1 MDEEQEIKSNVQ
13 RPFFLSIL
21 CVAIFSYSTLFIL
34 LFLTGILYN
43 KWITKVL
50 NDFLTVGEVHPNSI
64 LILSIVGII
73 LYSLS
78 FLGAFF
84 IWKLKRKGFYFYLIS
99 SLLIISLPY
108 LFHFGNVI
116 STIVLLLLVILILAH
131 FRKLN

>member
-116 STIVLLLLVILILAH
+116 STIILLSLVVLVLAH

>member
-1 MDEEQEIKSNVQ
+1 MDEEQEIKSNVH

-21 CVAIFSYSTLFIL
+21 CVAIYSYSTLFML

-64 LILSIVGII
+64 LILSFVGII

-78 FLGAFF
+78 FMGAFF
-84 IWKLKRKGFYFYLIS
+84 IWKLKRKGFYIYLIS

-116 STIVLLLLVILILAH
+116 STIVLLLLVVLILAH
-131 FRKLN
+131 YRKLN

>member
-1 MDEEQEIKSNVQ
+1 MDEEQEIKSNVH

-21 CVAIFSYSTLFIL
+21 CIAIFSYSILFIL

-50 NDFLTVGEVHPNSI
+50 NDFLTVGEVHPSSI
-64 LILSIVGII
+64 LILSFVGMI

-78 FLGAFF
+78 FLGAFL

-108 LFHFGNVI
+108 LFNFGNVI
-116 STIVLLLLVILILAH
+116 STIVLLLLVVLILAH

>member
-1 MDEEQEIKSNVQ
+1 MDEDQELTTNVH
-13 RPFFLSIL
+13 RPFFLSII
-21 CVAIFSYSTLFIL
+21 CIAIYSYSTLFIL

-64 LILSIVGII
+64 LILSFVGII

-78 FLGAFF
+78 FMGAFF
-84 IWKLKRKGFYFYLIS
+84 IWKLKRKGFYIYLIS

-116 STIVLLLLVILILAH
+116 STIVLLLLVVLILAH
-131 FRKLN
+131 YRKLN

>member
-116 STIVLLLLVILILAH
+116 STIVLLLLVVLTLAH

>member
-1 MDEEQEIKSNVQ
+1 MDEEQEIKSNVH

-21 CVAIFSYSTLFIL
+21 CVAIYSYSTLFIL

-64 LILSIVGII
+64 LILSFVGII

-78 FLGAFF
+78 FMGAFF
-84 IWKLKRKGFYFYLIS
+84 IWKLKRKGFYIYLIS

-116 STIVLLLLVILILAH
+116 STIVLLLLVVLILAH
-131 FRKLN
+131 YRKLN

>member
-34 LFLTGILYN
+34 LFLTGTLYN
-43 KWITKVL
+43 GWITKVL
-50 NDFLTVGEVHPNSI
+50 NDFLTDGEIHHNSI
-64 LILSIVGII
+64 LIISLAGII

-78 FLGAFF
+78 FVGAFF
-84 IWKLKRKGFYFYLIS
+84 IWKLKRKGFYIYLIS

-108 LFHFGNVI
+108 LFHFGNLI
-116 STIVLLLLVILILAH
+116 STIVLLVLIVLILLH

>member
-43 KWITKVL
+43 NWITKVL
-50 NDFLTVGEVHPNSI
+50 NDFLTVGEVQPISI
-64 LILSIVGII
+64 LLLSIVGII

>member
-43 KWITKVL
+43 NWITKVL
-50 NDFLTVGEVHPNSI
+50 NDFLTVGEVQPISI
-64 LILSIVGII
+64 LLLSIVGII

-78 FLGAFF
+78 FLSAFF

>member
-43 KWITKVL
+43 NWITKVL
-50 NDFLTVGEVHPNSI
+50 NDFLTVGEVQPNSI
-64 LILSIVGII
+64 LLLSIVGII

>member
-1 MDEEQEIKSNVQ
+1 MDEEQEIKSNVH

-21 CVAIFSYSTLFIL
+21 CVAIYSYSTLFIL

-50 NDFLTVGEVHPNSI
+50 NDFITVGEVHPNSI
-64 LILSIVGII
+64 LTLSFIGII

-78 FLGAFF
+78 FMGAFF
-84 IWKLKRKGFYFYLIS
+84 IWKLKRKGFYIYLIS

-116 STIVLLLLVILILAH
+116 STIVLLLLVVLILAH
-131 FRKLN
+131 YRKLN

>member
-1 MDEEQEIKSNVQ
+1 MDEEQEIKSNVH

-116 STIVLLLLVILILAH
+116 STIILLSLVVLVLAH